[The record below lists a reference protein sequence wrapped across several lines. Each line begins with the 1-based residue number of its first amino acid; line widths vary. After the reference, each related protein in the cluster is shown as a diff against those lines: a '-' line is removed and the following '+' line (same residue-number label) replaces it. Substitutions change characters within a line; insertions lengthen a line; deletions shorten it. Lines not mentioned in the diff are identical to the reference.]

1 LNIFSKR
8 IEPVLNFQIGL
19 HGNTGDTNGRPVIL
33 IIIPIANTLMKIE
46 AMKTPNRLSPLFGK
60 LFVVAAVG
68 CLFQNVQATVLFQEG
83 FNYTAGSSL
92 GGSVNPGNST
102 AWNGGNA
109 GLNIGSGNLTYP
121 NLPDQG
127 GNDLSISNA
136 TAGTSINTFANT
148 TSGQIYYSFLLDVT
162 TVDGAND
169 YITALNPGSTVPGG
183 GTDAINCYLYSN
195 GKIGLRTAG
204 EATVTSASA
213 LSLNTTYMVVLE
225 YNFATTTASLFLD
238 PTLGAS
244 QPTATLTLAG
254 SGSVTAIDNVGFKA
268 QATTGDFL
276 VDNLIVGTTW
286 ADVTPVATPE
296 PSTFALAGLG
306 LLGLVTRFRR
316 VR

>member
-1 LNIFSKR
+1 
-8 IEPVLNFQIGL
+8 
-19 HGNTGDTNGRPVIL
+19 
-33 IIIPIANTLMKIE
+33 
-46 AMKTPNRLSPLFGK
+46 
-60 LFVVAAVG
+60 
-68 CLFQNVQATVLFQEG
+68 
-83 FNYTAGSSL
+83 
-92 GGSVNPGNST
+92 
-102 AWNGGNA
+102 
-109 GLNIGSGNLTYP
+109 
-121 NLPDQG
+121 
-127 GNDLSISNA
+127 
-136 TAGTSINTFANT
+136 
-148 TSGQIYYSFLLDVT
+148 
-162 TVDGAND
+162 
-169 YITALNPGSTVPGG
+169 
-183 GTDAINCYLYSN
+183 
-195 GKIGLRTAG
+195 
-204 EATVTSASA
+204 
-213 LSLNTTYMVVLE
+213 MVVLE

>member
-1 LNIFSKR
+1 
-8 IEPVLNFQIGL
+8 
-19 HGNTGDTNGRPVIL
+19 
-33 IIIPIANTLMKIE
+33 
-46 AMKTPNRLSPLFGK
+46 MKTPNRLSPLFGK

-92 GGSVNPGNST
+92 GGNVNPGNST

-162 TVDGAND
+162 TIDGAND

-183 GTDAINCYLYSN
+183 GTDAINCYLYTN